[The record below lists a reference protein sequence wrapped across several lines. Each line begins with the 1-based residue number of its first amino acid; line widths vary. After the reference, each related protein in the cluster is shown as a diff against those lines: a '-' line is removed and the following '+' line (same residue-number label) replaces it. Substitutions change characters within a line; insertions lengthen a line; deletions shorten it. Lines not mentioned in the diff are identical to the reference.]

1 METNFV
7 AESEVADLF
16 FALYSSL
23 NFLHNFKP
31 SLGLFFAFSSKLGW
45 PKIGFNEDESMN
57 KTNIFVLFI
66 LSSSLNP
73 ILGQPNL
80 LEKAKNNPSEG
91 LKLCKKFKEEYN
103 AKNKSATSDS
113 ATKFVSKKN
122 NLSLVNAEFYSIYV
136 IGLYCPEIY

>member
-1 METNFV
+1 MLV
-7 AESEVADLF
+7 VMKS
-16 FALYSSL
+16 
-23 NFLHNFKP
+23 FL
-31 SLGLFFAFSSKLGW
+31 
-45 PKIGFNEDESMN
+45 
-57 KTNIFVLFI
+57 FVLFI

-80 LEKAKNNPSEG
+80 LEKAKNNPNEG

-103 AKNKSATSDS
+103 SKNKSATSDS

>member
-1 METNFV
+1 MK
-7 AESEVADLF
+7 S
-16 FALYSSL
+16 
-23 NFLHNFKP
+23 FL
-31 SLGLFFAFSSKLGW
+31 
-45 PKIGFNEDESMN
+45 
-57 KTNIFVLFI
+57 FVLFMI
-66 LSSSLNP
+66 SYSSNTVLS
-73 ILGQPNL
+73 QPNL
-80 LEKAKNNPSEG
+80 LEKAKSNPSEG

>member
-1 METNFV
+1 MLV
-7 AESEVADLF
+7 VMKS
-16 FALYSSL
+16 
-23 NFLHNFKP
+23 FL
-31 SLGLFFAFSSKLGW
+31 
-45 PKIGFNEDESMN
+45 
-57 KTNIFVLFI
+57 FVLFM

-91 LKLCKKFKEEYN
+91 LKLCKKFKEFNEDN
-103 AKNKSATSDS
+103 ESATSNK
-113 ATKFVSKKN
+113 ATNFVSKKN